1 MNRFVTESINYFIL
15 TDMFNSFI
23 KIALRLFR
31 RNKTYSILNF
41 LCLTFGLTSAIIAA
55 LYVMDV
61 FSYDKFHKNY
71 NRLYEIESMVT
82 YFNGA
87 RFAKE
92 PLSASLDEVLIKN
105 VPEIEYLTRI
115 ADRNYTL
122 LNGDKSFTE
131 NGIYADENFFRLF
144 SFPLVSSPASN
155 VLSDINSIVI
165 SERVAIKLF
174 ETRDCLGKT
183 LIVKDGNKQEVFN
196 VAAILKNVPSQ
207 SYLQFDFVI
216 PFAKFL
222 SGNSWANET
231 GASATKIWILPR
243 NNISISDINVKVKD
257 LIKNQETTLNQELFL
272 FPLKEKILYSY
283 AGDKRVWNKMQNVVI
298 VSTIGFAI
306 LLIAC
311 FNFINL
317 AIALNIRRYREVGIK
332 KVAGAKKTTIII
344 QFLGETLII
353 ILISLLSSI
362 ILVRG
367 LLSGFNTMF
376 NGDIHLRFTD
386 INVLLV
392 FTAIT
397 LFTGFLSG
405 LLPALYLSSSNPV
418 TTLKSK
424 IITSHSYSLFR
435 QSLIIFQFAIPI
447 VLIIIMMIIKVQNKY
462 MKNFD
467 IGFDKDRLIVLNSTK
482 NLEDHE
488 ESLKAELLSIP
499 GIESASFTNCI
510 PTRGTSVS
518 NEVNWAGKDISEKL
532 HFWCVNTDYNYNKT
546 VQIKMIAGRYFDKS
560 YLSDS
565 AGYVINDIAATV
577 MKFKD
582 PVGTSLTLDGK
593 KGTIIGVFKDFHA
606 VDLRG
611 PFTPMIISLKAMNR
625 DILLIRFSSGSYSTI
640 TEKISNVY
648 KRYESE
654 TPYHPILFSDLPD
667 FAGLKTTSNLVGF
680 AFFIA
685 LLLACLGLSG
695 LASFTAEKRTREI
708 GIRKANGATIISI
721 MHLLLKSYTM
731 WLTIAFF
738 IALPIS
744 FLLGKIFLS
753 RFYFHTS
760 MPFWVFIAGPPVA
773 CIVALLT
780 VSWQSLRAATKNP
793 VEALSC
799 E

>member
-1 MNRFVTESINYFIL
+1 VNRFVTGSINYFIL
-15 TDMFNSFI
+15 TDMFKSFI

-31 RNKTYSILNF
+31 RNKAYSILNF
-41 LCLTFGLTSAIIAA
+41 LCLTFCLTSAIIAA
-55 LYVMDV
+55 LYILDI

-71 NRLYEIESMVT
+71 NRLYEVESMVT

-92 PLSASLDEVLIKN
+92 PLSASLDEILIKN

-115 ADRNYTL
+115 TDRNYSL
-122 LNGDKSFTE
+122 INGDKSFAE

-144 SFPLVSSPASN
+144 SFPLVSSLTSN

-165 SERVAIKLF
+165 SEQVAIKLF
-174 ETRDCLGKT
+174 ETMDCLGKT
-183 LIVKDGNKQEVFN
+183 LILKDGNNQEVFK
-196 VAAILKNVPSQ
+196 VAAILRNVPSQ
-207 SYLQFDFVI
+207 SYLKFDFVI

-222 SGNSWANET
+222 SANSWANET
-231 GASATKIWILPR
+231 GASVAKIWILPR
-243 NNISISDINVKVKD
+243 NNVSINEINKKIKD

-298 VSTIGFAI
+298 VGCIGFAI

-332 KVAGAKKTTIII
+332 KVAGAKKSTIVI

-353 ILISLLSSI
+353 ILISLFVAI
-362 ILVRG
+362 ILVR
-367 LLSGFNTMF
+367 LLIGGFNTMF
-376 NGDIHLRFTD
+376 NGDIHLKFTD
-386 INVLLV
+386 INVVLV

-397 LFTGFLSG
+397 LFTGLLSG

-435 QSLIIFQFAIPI
+435 QSLIIFQFAIPV
-447 VLIIIMMIIKVQNKY
+447 VLIIIMMIIKVQDKY
-462 MKNFD
+462 IKNFD
-467 IGFDKDRLIVLNSTK
+467 IGFDKDKLIVLNSTR

-488 ESLKAELLSIP
+488 ESLKADLLSIP
-499 GIESASFTNCI
+499 GIEAVSLTNCI
-510 PTRGTSVS
+510 PTRGTRVS
-518 NEVNWAGKDISEKL
+518 NEVTWAGKDASEKL

-565 AGYVINDIAATV
+565 SGYVINNIAAAL
-577 MKFKD
+577 MKIKD
-582 PVGTSLTLDGK
+582 PVGASLTLDGK

-611 PFTPMIISLKAMNR
+611 PFTPMIISLKDQDRNT
-625 DILLIRFSSGSYSTI
+625 LLIRFSSGSYSTI
-640 TEKISNVY
+640 SEKISSIY

-654 TPYHPILFSDLPD
+654 IPYQPLLFSDLPD

-695 LASFTAEKRTREI
+695 LASFTAEKRTKEI
-708 GIRKANGATIISI
+708 GIRKACGATIISI
-721 MHLLLKSYTM
+721 MHLLLKSYTR

-738 IALPIS
+738 IALPLS

-753 RFYFHTS
+753 RFYFHTPL
-760 MPFWVFIAGPPVA
+760 PFWVFIAGPAVA
-773 CIVALLT
+773 YTVAILT

-793 VEALSC
+793 VDALSC

>member
-1 MNRFVTESINYFIL
+1 
-15 TDMFNSFI
+15 MFKSFI

-31 RNKTYSILNF
+31 RNKSYTLLNF
-41 LCLTFGLTSAIIAA
+41 LCLTFGLTCAIFAA
-55 LYVMDV
+55 LYIIDI
-61 FSYDKFHKNY
+61 FSFDKFHKNF

-82 YFNGA
+82 YFNGD

-92 PLSASLDEVLIKN
+92 PQSASLDQVLIKN
-105 VPEIEYLTRI
+105 VPEIEYLARI
-115 ADRNYTL
+115 ANRNYEL
-122 LNGDKSFTE
+122 INGDKSFAE
-131 NGIYADENFFRLF
+131 NGIYADENFFKLF
-144 SFPLVSSPASN
+144 SFPLVSAEASN

-165 SERVAIKLF
+165 SEQVAMKLY
-174 ETRDCLGKT
+174 ETTNCLGKT
-183 LIVKDGNKQEVFN
+183 LIVKDGNNQEVFK
-196 VAAILKNVPSQ
+196 VAAILRKVPSQ

-222 SGNSWANET
+222 SVNSWANET
-231 GASATKIWILPR
+231 GASAAKIWVLSR
-243 NNISISDINVKVKD
+243 NNVSINEINAKVKD
-257 LIKNQETTLNQELFL
+257 LIKNQEATLNQELFL

-298 VSTIGFAI
+298 VASIGFAI

-332 KVAGAKKTTIII
+332 KVAGAKKSTIII

-353 ILISLLSSI
+353 ILISLLVAI
-362 ILVRG
+362 ILVR
-367 LLSGFNTMF
+367 LLIGGFNIMF

-386 INVLLV
+386 INVILV

-397 LFTGFLSG
+397 LFTGLLSG

-435 QSLIIFQFAIPI
+435 QSLIIIQFAIPV
-447 VLIIIMMIIKVQNKY
+447 VLIICMMIIKVQNKY
-462 MKNFD
+462 MENFD
-467 IGFDKDRLIVLNSTK
+467 LGFDKDRLIVLNSTK

-488 ESLKAELLSIP
+488 ESFKADLLSIP

-518 NEVNWAGKDISEKL
+518 NEVNWSGKDLSENL

-546 VQIKMIAGRYFDKS
+546 VQIKMTAGRYFDKS
-560 YLSDS
+560 FLSDS
-565 AGYVINDIAATV
+565 TSYVINDIAAAV

-582 PVGTSLTLDGK
+582 PVGSSMTLNGK
-593 KGTIIGVFKDFHA
+593 KGIIIGVFKDFHA

-611 PFTPMIISLKAMNR
+611 PFTPMIISLTDRDR
-625 DILLIRFSSGSYSTI
+625 DILLISFSSGAYSSI
-640 TEKISNVY
+640 TEKISNVF

-654 TPYHPILFSDLPD
+654 IPFHPVLFSDLPD
-667 FAGLKTTSNLVGF
+667 FVGLKTTSNMVGL

-695 LASFTAEKRTREI
+695 LASFTAEKRTKEI
-708 GIRKANGATIISI
+708 GIRKVNGATIISI
-721 MHLLLKSYTM
+721 MHLLLKSYSR

-738 IALPIS
+738 IALPLA
-744 FLLGKIFLS
+744 FLLGKLFLS
-753 RFYFHTS
+753 RFYFHS
-760 MPFWVFIAGPPVA
+760 PMPVWVFIAGPSIA
-773 CIVALLT
+773 YIVALST

>member
-1 MNRFVTESINYFIL
+1 ML
-15 TDMFNSFI
+15 KSFI

-31 RNKTYSILNF
+31 RNKSYTLLNF
-41 LCLTFGLTSAIIAA
+41 LCLTFGLTCAIFAA
-55 LYVMDV
+55 LYIIDI
-61 FSYDKFHKNY
+61 FSFDRFHKNY

-82 YFNGA
+82 YFNGD

-92 PLSASLDEVLIKN
+92 PQSASLDQILIKN

-115 ADRNYTL
+115 ANRNYEF
-122 LNGDKSFTE
+122 LNGDKSFAE
-131 NGIYADENFFRLF
+131 DGIYADENFFRLF
-144 SFPLVSSPASN
+144 SFPLVSSLASN

-165 SERVAIKLF
+165 SERVALKLF
-174 ETRDCLGKT
+174 ETTDCLGKT
-183 LIVKDGNKQEVFN
+183 LIVKDGNNKEVFK
-196 VAAILKNVPSQ
+196 VAAILRNVPSQ
-207 SYLQFDFVI
+207 SSLQFDFVI

-222 SGNSWANET
+222 SNNNWANET
-231 GASATKIWILPR
+231 GASAARIWVVTR
-243 NNISISDINVKVKD
+243 NNVSIKEINAKVKD
-257 LIKNQETTLNQELFL
+257 LIKKQDATLNQELFL

-298 VSTIGFAI
+298 VASIGFAI

-332 KVAGAKKTTIII
+332 KVAGAKKSTIII

-353 ILISLLSSI
+353 ILICLFVAI
-362 ILVRG
+362 ILVR
-367 LLSGFNTMF
+367 LLIGGFNIMF
-376 NGDIHLRFTD
+376 KGDIHLRFTD
-386 INVLLV
+386 LKVILV
-392 FTAIT
+392 FTGIT
-397 LFTGFLSG
+397 LFTGLLSG

-418 TTLKSK
+418 ATLKSK

-435 QSLIIFQFAIPI
+435 QSLIIIQFAIPA
-447 VLIIIMMIIKVQNKY
+447 VLIICMMIIKVQDKY
-462 MKNFD
+462 MEDFD
-467 IGFDKDRLIVLNSTK
+467 LGFDKDRLIVLSSTK
-482 NLEDHE
+482 NLADHE
-488 ESLKAELLSIP
+488 ESFKADLLSIP

-518 NEVNWAGKDISEKL
+518 NEVNWPGKGLSENL

-560 YLSDS
+560 FLSDS
-565 AGYVINDIAATV
+565 TSYVINDIAAAV

-582 PVGTSLTLDGK
+582 PVGASMTLNGK

-611 PFTPMIISLKAMNR
+611 PFTPMIISLTDRDR
-625 DILLIRFSSGSYSTI
+625 DILLIRFSSATYSSI
-640 TEKISNVY
+640 TEKISNVF

-654 TPYHPILFSDLPD
+654 IPYHPVLFSDLPD
-667 FAGLKTTSNLVGF
+667 FARLKTTSNMVGL

-695 LASFTAEKRTREI
+695 LASFSAEKRTKEI

-721 MHLLLKSYTM
+721 MKLLLKSYSR
-731 WLTIAFF
+731 WLALAFF
-738 IALPIS
+738 IALPFA
-744 FLLGKIFLS
+744 FLLGKLFLS
-753 RFYFHTS
+753 RFYFHS
-760 MPFWVFIAGPPVA
+760 PMPFWVFIAGPSVA
-773 CIVALLT
+773 YIVALST

-793 VEALSC
+793 VEALGY